1 MIVTNDIIKMNLVN
15 YSNKN
20 TKLAREVKKGKYFK
34 IINVI

>member
-20 TKLAREVKKGKYFK
+20 TKLAREVKKASCNK
-34 IINVI
+34 